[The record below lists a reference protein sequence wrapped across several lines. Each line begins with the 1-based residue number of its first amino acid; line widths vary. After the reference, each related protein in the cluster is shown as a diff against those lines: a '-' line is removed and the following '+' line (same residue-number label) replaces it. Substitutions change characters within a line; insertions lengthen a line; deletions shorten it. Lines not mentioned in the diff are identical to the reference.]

1 MASSYH
7 EDWSVARFETE
18 RPELCQFLKDGP
30 IAAMEKYCPRVL
42 IRAPVK
48 SGKRQMVE
56 YIAQRDS
63 AVAQQ
68 RVHGFVSAWHRT
80 ADQDQRD
87 ELKAYR
93 IKVWSGLDQ
102 SKVVRCGIWIRD
114 MIAQGKHI
122 VLHLDECDH
131 GSGERQILGKLWR
144 KWHEN
149 EHVTFV
155 LYSATPEEVLYSRE
169 IDDDDHD
176 AMLQEMINEGLRFN
190 YTPPAGFCGPHRFL
204 REGLVHEAK
213 PFFIKTDDAYS
224 LSAQG
229 KEIVA
234 QMLASMAVDRRRN
247 ILILRLSYSEGSG
260 SRAEKKENKAIYQ
273 FLRNIKAFPELASFL
288 VSVDTGEGS
297 LVFPDVT
304 TEKIQWSSAKWW
316 ARLTTDQ
323 PLLIVCDQTSS
334 RSTEWA
340 CHDRVYAT
348 HDYRNQLMFSV
359 VSQAQERTNHYE
371 TKYGGFQPIKVYGH
385 MKTFQLSAGDIDYDT
400 YLNHEWKMR
409 KIDRRRTGDQEL
421 YEIKKVADNSLHP
434 AYAEPM
440 LELEARRILQDL
452 GCSAEITLSAR
463 VRGKIGPVP
472 IVESSFIPCTKETFA
487 TEQAAGKFGQGWA
500 NTFIAAEKL
509 GLVNGKYQG
518 KIRGTIAVR
527 TYDEVIRELW
537 AVSNSHTHHQI
548 VCYKDDECGIC
559 VRKVVGQESMNRLTA
574 YKSMYAARR

>member
-63 AVAQQ
+63 AAAQQ

-80 ADQDQRD
+80 ADQEQRD

-190 YTPPAGFCGPHRFL
+190 YTPPVGFCGPRRFL

-213 PFFIKTDDAYS
+213 PFFIKTDDVYS
-224 LSAQG
+224 LSEQG

-234 QMLASMAVDRRRN
+234 QMLSCADRRRN

-260 SRAEKKENKAIYQ
+260 SRVEKKENKAIYQ
-273 FLRNIKAFPELASFL
+273 FLRNIKAFPELATFL
-288 VSVDTGEGS
+288 VSVDKGEGS

-316 ARLTTDQ
+316 ARLTTEQ

-409 KIDRRRTGDQEL
+409 KIDRRRAGDQEL

-434 AYAEPM
+434 AYPEPM
-440 LELEARRILQDL
+440 SELEATRILQDL
-452 GCSAEITLSAR
+452 GCFAEITLSAR

-487 TEQAAGKFGQGWA
+487 AEQAAGKFGRGWA

-574 YKSMYAARR
+574 YKSMYTARR